1 MSEASGTP
9 LLIALAHA
17 VAPHAL
23 PVFVLMLLAAVVAG
37 GLACGGLARRRAAL
51 EAETEARPPRLVLSL
66 ALGFAAIVSAAAL
79 FAGIAE
85 RATPTHTLGRAD
97 QVLADGIAATL
108 PWAALRAFSVLTH
121 LGDRAVLIAIGVGM
135 AAWLLWRRHTGLA
148 LGWML
153 ALGGNAVLNP
163 TLKNLFER
171 ARPVHD
177 HGLAFEDGYSFPSGH
192 SSGAM
197 VVYGMALYLALQMLP
212 PRWHAPAVM
221 AAIAVVLTTACS
233 RIFLQVHFASDVA
246 AGLLSGGTWLAVCV
260 ASLAWAQGRTRAR
273 PAT

>member
-1 MSEASGTP
+1 MPEGP
-9 LLIALAHA
+9 LLMSLATA

-23 PVFVLMLLAAVVAG
+23 PIFLLALLAAVLAG
-37 GLACGGLARRRAAL
+37 GAACIGLQRRSAAL
-51 EAETEARPPRLVLSL
+51 ASATEPRPHRLVLSL

-79 FAGIAE
+79 FAWIAE

-97 QVLADGIAATL
+97 QVLADGLAATL
-108 PWAALRAFSVLTH
+108 PWAALRAFSMLTH
-121 LGDRAVLIAIGVGM
+121 LGDRAVLIALGIGVAVG
-135 AAWLLWRRHTGLA
+135 LLWRRHRGLA

-163 TLKNLFER
+163 TLKRLFER
-171 ARPVHD
+171 ARPVHE

-197 VVYGMALYLALQMLP
+197 VVYGMALYLALRLLS
-212 PRWHAPAVM
+212 PRRHAPAVM
-221 AAIAVVLTTACS
+221 ATIAVIFTTACS

-246 AGLLSGGTWLAVCV
+246 AGLLSGGTWLAVCI
-260 ASLAWAQGRTRAR
+260 ASLEWSRRNRRAHS
-273 PAT
+273 